1 MAVEVKICGLTRA
14 ADALAAVDAG
24 AHWVGVIFAGGPRA
38 LTLPAATHVL
48 GRVPRGIGRVGV
60 FATAQAP
67 GVLEAVEALELDAV
81 QLYGAVGEA
90 HRALAARGTP
100 VWRVARIADR
110 LDAGAVRPMAEGAS
124 VLLVEAMVAGRLGG
138 TGVPLDL
145 GLAAEA
151 RAALPSNVR
160 FALAGGLRPET
171 VRGAVRAVQPDI
183 VDVSSGVETAVGVKD
198 PARMRA
204 FVREAHLA
212 HAG

>member
-1 MAVEVKICGLTRA
+1 MGVEVKICGLTRA
-14 ADALAAVDAG
+14 ADALAAADAG
-24 AHWVGVIFAGGPRA
+24 ARWIGVVFAGGPRA
-38 LTLPAATHVL
+38 LTVPAAAEVL
-48 GRVPRGIGRVGV
+48 GPVPRGIGRVGV
-60 FATAQAP
+60 FASAATP
-67 GVLEAVEALELDAV
+67 SVLEAVEALELDAV
-81 QLYGAVGEA
+81 QIYGPVDEP

-110 LDAGAVRPMAEGAS
+110 LDAAAVRPMAHGAS
-124 VLLVEAMVAGRLGG
+124 VVLVEARVSGRLGG

-151 RAALPSNVR
+151 RAALPSSVR
-160 FALAGGLRPET
+160 FGLAGGLRPET

-183 VDVSSGVETAVGVKD
+183 VDVSSGVETTVGVKD

-212 HAG
+212 NAG